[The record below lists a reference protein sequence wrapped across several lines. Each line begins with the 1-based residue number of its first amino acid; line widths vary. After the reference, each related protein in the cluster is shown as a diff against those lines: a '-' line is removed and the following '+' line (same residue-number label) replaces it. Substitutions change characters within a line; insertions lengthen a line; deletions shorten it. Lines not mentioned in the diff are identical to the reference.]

1 MLFELKK
8 VGNMTWNCAAIDH
21 GVTVFPNGKIGPCC
35 QIAADYLKPISEL
48 SNPDRFADLKT
59 QDCPPD
65 HPCNTCSVAEYHGLP
80 SYRKLFDSTV
90 TSAPGLQFVD
100 IRNTNLCNLKCRYC
114 GPHFSSQWAE
124 ELDKFP
130 SIQQQDI
137 TDYKDILITDSL
149 HWMYFTGGEPLI
161 NREHW
166 DLLEELI
173 DSGKSNSISLV
184 YNTNL
189 TTIKY
194 KDKNVIDIWKQF
206 KNVKVRCS
214 IDAVGAPLE
223 YIRSG
228 TSWEKIKFNLT
239 HLILVSQKSNITVV
253 LAPVVSIL
261 NMWFVDELYKYAWS
275 NNITVEPIILTGPD
289 YLAIDVIPDELKS
302 LALEKITNIESSYP
316 IDKKIVQHIKN
327 LINNNRNQFLFQQ
340 TISHVLLLDNLRG
353 EKLFELLPFKSIAV
367 DNILRNYEYE

>member
-1 MLFELKK
+1 
-8 VGNMTWNCAAIDH
+8 
-21 GVTVFPNGKIGPCC
+21 
-35 QIAADYLKPISEL
+35 
-48 SNPDRFADLKT
+48 
-59 QDCPPD
+59 
-65 HPCNTCSVAEYHGLP
+65 VAEYHGLP
-80 SYRKLFDSTV
+80 SYRHTFDRAV
-90 TSAPGLQFVD
+90 TPAPGLQFVD

-130 SIQQQDI
+130 SIQRQEI
-137 TDYKDILITDSL
+137 ADYKNMLITDSL

-161 NREHW
+161 NSEHW

-173 DSGKSNSISLV
+173 DSGKSNGISLF

-206 KNVKVRCS
+206 KNVKIQCS

-228 TSWEKIKFNLT
+228 TNWEKIKFNLT
-239 HLILVSQKSNITVV
+239 QLISVAQKSNITVA
-253 LAPVVSIL
+253 LAPVVNIL
-261 NMWFVDELYKYAWS
+261 NIWFVDELYKYAWS
-275 NNITVEPIILTGPD
+275 NNIAVEPVILTGPD
-289 YLAIDVIPDELKS
+289 YLAIDVIPDKLKS
-302 LALEKITNIESSYP
+302 LALEKITNIESSYA
-316 IDKKIVQHIKN
+316 IDKKVVQHIKN

-340 TISHVLLLDNLRG
+340 TISHVLLLDKLRG
-353 EKLFELLPFKSIAV
+353 EKLFELLPFESIAV
-367 DNILRNYEYE
+367 DNILRNHEYE

>member
-1 MLFELKK
+1 
-8 VGNMTWNCAAIDH
+8 MTWNCAAIDH

-48 SNPDRFADLKT
+48 SNSNRFADLKT

-65 HPCNTCSVAEYHGLP
+65 HPCNKCSVAEYHGLP
-80 SYRKLFDSTV
+80 SYRHTFDRAV
-90 TSAPGLQFVD
+90 TPAPGLQFVD

-130 SIQQQDI
+130 SIQRQEI
-137 TDYKDILITDSL
+137 ADYKNMLITDSL

-161 NREHW
+161 NSEHW

-173 DSGKSNSISLV
+173 DSGKSNGISLF

-206 KNVKVRCS
+206 KNVKIQCS

-228 TSWEKIKFNLT
+228 TNWEKIKFNLT
-239 HLILVSQKSNITVV
+239 QLISVAQKSNITVA
-253 LAPVVSIL
+253 LAPVVNIL
-261 NMWFVDELYKYAWS
+261 NIWFVDELYKYAWS
-275 NNITVEPIILTGPD
+275 NNIAVEPVILTGPD
-289 YLAIDVIPDELKS
+289 YLAIDVIPDKLKS
-302 LALEKITNIESSYP
+302 LALEKITNIESSYA
-316 IDKKIVQHIKN
+316 IDKKVVQHIKN

-340 TISHVLLLDNLRG
+340 TISHVLLLDKLRG
-353 EKLFELLPFKSIAV
+353 EKLFELLPFESIAV
-367 DNILRNYEYE
+367 DNILRNHEYE